1 MANGN
6 VEIHDPFSN
15 QNGHAGSKDCDHK
28 STSDTD
34 SMENTVEFKL
44 LMAYAKRRRTTEES
58 PTPDTPALVNGGT
71 DANESSSP
79 QTPDKTE
86 KGETKKDRKR
96 KGLKHLRRIF
106 GCIPSRTRDDE
117 PYQMDP
123 KPNDDNRSGG
133 FTPVKEED
141 ELKEA
146 ASRLAKLADE
156 IQFLPPEVET
166 DSPEDDNVE
175 RMIALLLRESG
186 DRLNERELKNA
197 AIAKELFWN
206 YSFFKLL
213 ISTLLERMGLR
224 SPNPDSPGPKAAT
237 ETQIAVTCEV
247 TSRLSDVITLPRNR
261 LLDHGARYLQHYYS
275 PWAQQHGGY
284 GEAFY
289 SEDEDD
295 SEQN

>member
-34 SMENTVEFKL
+34 SMENTVEYRL

-96 KGLKHLRRIF
+96 KRFKRLRRIF
-106 GCIPSRTRDDE
+106 SCIPSRTSDEE
-117 PYQMDP
+117 PYQMNL
-123 KPNDDNRSGG
+123 KPNDDVRDLVLRGV
-133 FTPVKEED
+133 TEED

-156 IQFLPPEVET
+156 IQFLPPEIET

-175 RMIALLLRESG
+175 RMIGLLLRESG
-186 DRLNERELKNA
+186 DRLNEKELKDA
-197 AIAKELFWN
+197 AFAKDLFLN

-213 ISTLLERMGLR
+213 ITTLLERMGLK

-247 TSRLSDVITLPRNR
+247 TTRLSAVDTLPRNR
-261 LLDHGARYLQHYYS
+261 LLNHGARYLQHYYS
-275 PWAQQHGGY
+275 PWAQQQGGY
-284 GEAFY
+284 EGAFY

>member
-34 SMENTVEFKL
+34 SMENTVEYRL
-44 LMAYAKRRRTTEES
+44 LMAYAKRKRTTEES
-58 PTPDTPALVNGGT
+58 PTPDTPALVNSGT

-96 KGLKHLRRIF
+96 KRLKHLRSLF
-106 GCIPSRTRDDE
+106 SCISSQKRDEE
-117 PYQMDP
+117 PYQMNL
-123 KPNDDNRSGG
+123 KPNDDVRGLVFKG
-133 FTPVKEED
+133 ATEED

-156 IQFLPPEVET
+156 IQFLPPEVEA

-175 RMIALLLRESG
+175 RIIGLLLRESG
-186 DRLNERELKNA
+186 DRLNERELKDA
-197 AIAKELFWN
+197 AFAKDLFWN

-213 ISTLLERMGLR
+213 ISTLLERMGLK
-224 SPNPDSPGPKAAT
+224 SLSPDSPGPKAAT

-247 TSRLSDVITLPRNR
+247 TTRLSAVDTLPSNR
-261 LLDHGARYLQHYYS
+261 LLNHGARYLQHYYS
-275 PWAQQHGGY
+275 PWAQQQGGY
-284 GEAFY
+284 EEAFY
-289 SEDEDD
+289 SDDEDD